1 MVGIYY
7 PRSFEW
13 VLREA
18 ETGLQYARGKV
29 NCRVS
34 KPCCEGWGTYAYFS
48 ACFTAVLEVTAS
60 AEEYPTSADL
70 LVMVTRAG
78 VPACDDGAGSA
89 NCS

>member
-34 KPCCEGWGTYAYFS
+34 KPCCGGWETYAYFS
-48 ACFTAVLEVTAS
+48 ACFTAVLEVKAS
-60 AEEYPTSADL
+60 AEYPYVSGIISHGDSCGCTSL
-70 LVMVTRAG
+70 
-78 VPACDDGAGSA
+78 
-89 NCS
+89 